1 MAASELDVAAIEAQL
16 AAEDAKKKA
25 DQFRLSD
32 ADRELERFLD
42 IPIDVGV
49 QLDSKPIRLEE
60 ILGLRKDSVIQL
72 SRSAGEN
79 VDLLLEGEVVGNGE
93 IVVIE
98 DMMGLRVTDLYF
110 GERGNAGERAE

>member
-1 MAASELDVAAIEAQL
+1 MTAGEIDVAAIEAQL
-16 AAEDAKKKA
+16 AAEDAAKK
-25 DQFRLSD
+25 DERFRLS
-32 ADRELERFLD
+32 ADDKELQRFLD
-42 IPIDVGV
+42 VPIEVGV

-72 SRSAGEN
+72 NRSAGEN

-110 GERGNAGERAE
+110 AERENDGGSGG